1 VGIEALALKLA
12 LNFTKE
18 QKRLCEQR
26 KAAIYRQSNKNVS
39 IREIC
44 ERALDRPDYVDDSF
58 LDNCF
63 EYLQFCLT
71 KADI

>member
-1 VGIEALALKLA
+1 MSIEALALKLA

-18 QKRLCEQR
+18 QKRLCEAR
-26 KAAIYRQSNKNVS
+26 KASIYRQADRLKS

-44 ERALDRPDYVDDSF
+44 ENALNRPEFVDESF

-63 EYLQFCLT
+63 EYLQLCLT
-71 KADI
+71 KADM